1 MRVGEITDG
10 SNTPKQQAAYLRK
23 HASYLGFRE
32 GPDGTRERF
41 YIHEDQGFIVTE
53 YGNDHEKIIAGV
65 RTCPAKVARVLMNV
79 NNFLVHF
86 GE

>member
-1 MRVGEITDG
+1 MRLGEITDG

-41 YIHEDQGFIVTE
+41 YIYNDQGFIVTE
-53 YGNDHEKIIAGV
+53 YGNDPEKIIVGV
-65 RTCPAKVARVLMNV
+65 RTCSAAEVRILMSVV
-79 NNFLVHF
+79 NVHF

>member
-1 MRVGEITDG
+1 MRIGEITDG

-41 YIHEDQGFIVTE
+41 YIYNDQGFIVTE
-53 YGNDHEKIIAGV
+53 YGNDHEKIIVGV
-65 RTCPAKVARVLMNV
+65 RTCSAAEARILMSVANV
-79 NNFLVHF
+79 RF

>member
-1 MRVGEITDG
+1 MRLGEITDG

-41 YIHEDQGFIVTE
+41 YIYNDQGFIVTE
-53 YGNDHEKIIAGV
+53 YGNDHEKIIVGV
-65 RTCPAKVARVLMNV
+65 RTCSAAEARILMSVAN
-79 NNFLVHF
+79 VHF

>member
-1 MRVGEITDG
+1 MRLGEITDG

-41 YIHEDQGFIVTE
+41 YIYNDQGFIVTE
-53 YGNDHEKIIAGV
+53 YGNDPENIIVGV
-65 RTCPAKVARVLMNV
+65 RTCSAAEVRILMSVV
-79 NNFLVHF
+79 NVHF